1 MTEQARIEVTEQA
14 REPLL
19 EILTKEGASGVRL
32 FIEGFG

>member
-1 MTEQARIEVTEQA
+1 MTDRATIEVTEQA

-19 EILTKEGASGVRL
+19 EILAKEGASAVRL